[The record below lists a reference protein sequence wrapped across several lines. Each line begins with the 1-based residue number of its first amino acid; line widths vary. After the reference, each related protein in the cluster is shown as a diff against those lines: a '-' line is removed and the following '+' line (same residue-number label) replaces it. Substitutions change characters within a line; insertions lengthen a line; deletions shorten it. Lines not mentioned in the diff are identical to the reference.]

1 MDNLVIEK
9 ECTWEEDVETDQWH
23 FKKNRIEINTWKK
36 SIEWNLKIW
45 SANSIVQ
52 ASTAKENI
60 FTSVF
65 QEKMQHKKIRK
76 EKNYHGDSYIA
87 KDLKIIIVT
96 PT

>member
-1 MDNLVIEK
+1 MEFENMISK
-9 ECTWEEDVETDQWH
+9 QYCSG
-23 FKKNRIEINTWKK
+23 INSERKH
-36 SIEWNLKIW
+36 IY
-45 SANSIVQ
+45 Q
-52 ASTAKENI
+52 C
-60 FTSVF
+60 F